1 MKNEI
6 FGTGNKTDKGT
17 EAQTYKQKKKSV
29 MMMWVR
35 KEAEIYFELASDE
48 MV

>member
-17 EAQTYKQKKKSV
+17 EAQTYKQKKSV

-35 KEAEIYFELASDE
+35 KEAEIYFELTSDE

>member
-17 EAQTYKQKKKSV
+17 EAQTYKQKKICNDDVGEKGS
-29 MMMWVR
+29 
-35 KEAEIYFELASDE
+35 
-48 MV
+48 